1 MLTQA
6 QLYKKL
12 EDSQELSIEEFQS
25 ICEELKNNTL
35 VTHLDF
41 SEFELS
47 ALNQKEVGAALGS
60 LLSINKTITHLY
72 LYDTGISRSVKDNI
86 VNAINKNEDSAI
98 KSLDLLFFDRI
109 WTQQQLNNHLQ
120 GWKSQDSEKLTIH
133 DFKFIFEELQDNT
146 NVTHLDLSA
155 FSFACLEQEEVGQMF
170 YDLLSVN
177 TGITDLNLDSTGIN
191 EEVVKRI
198 SQAIEDNDETAI
210 TNLNLKG
217 ARNYRENDSEF
228 NQYIEVLL
236 DCPKIRHLNLAFE
249 TEVDANAAKIIGIRL
264 RFNNGLESL
273 TLPVIDNDFAPIF
286 EGLLDN
292 QTLKRL
298 DMSNSIMSDISM
310 YILKK
315 LLEENQHIVSLVFA
329 SINKSICP
337 PGETGITYKGLE
349 YLCEGLKKNRHV
361 TELNFSDCNITD
373 EKLILICGLINDK
386 ISCVKKINLSKN
398 TFTINGFRS
407 FVLALAGNT
416 KEVEIC
422 TSEDNVNAA
431 ASQWNLPNLSQQS
444 QIDKE
449 QNLII
454 KSINAGINA
463 GACTTSTFQP
473 IEKVQ
478 VLKYYL
484 QLAKDRIDDKHQD
497 KAKLITRIE
506 AEIEKNSPNDIKVK
520 LKSS

>member
-6 QLYKKL
+6 QLDKKL
-12 EDSQELSIEEFQS
+12 EDSQELSIEEFQL
-25 ICEELKNNTL
+25 ICGELQNNTL

-41 SEFELS
+41 SKFELS
-47 ALNQKEVGAALGS
+47 ALNQEEVGAALGS
-60 LLSINKTITHLY
+60 LLSINKTITHLN

-86 VNAINKNEDSAI
+86 VNAISENEDSAI
-98 KSLDLLFFDRI
+98 ESLDLLFSDRI

-155 FSFACLEQEEVGQMF
+155 FSFATQDQEEVGQMF

-177 TGITDLNLDSTGIN
+177 TGITDLNLDLTGIN
-191 EEVVKRI
+191 EEVVKYV
-198 SQAIEDNDETAI
+198 SQAIEANDKTAI
-210 TNLNLKG
+210 TNLNLNG
-217 ARNYRENDSEF
+217 ARNHCENNSKL

-236 DCPKIRHLNLAFE
+236 DCQKIRHLNLAFE
-249 TEVDANAAKIIGIRL
+249 TEVDANAAKIIGTCL
-264 RFNNGLESL
+264 RFNNSLESL
-273 TLPVIDNDFAPIF
+273 TLPVIDNDFASIF
-286 EGLLDN
+286 EGLIN
-292 QTLKRL
+292 NKTLKRL

-310 YILKK
+310 KILKT
-315 LLEENQHIVSLVFA
+315 LLKKNQHIVSLVFA

-337 PGETGITYKGLE
+337 SHETGITYEGLE
-349 YLCEGLKKNRHV
+349 ELCKGLKKNRHV

-373 EKLILICGLINDK
+373 QKLMLISGLIKDK

-398 TFTINGFRS
+398 TYTTDGFNS
-407 FVLALAGNT
+407 FLASLVGNT

-431 ASQWNLPNLSQQS
+431 ASQWNLPNLSLKY

-449 QNLII
+449 QNSII
-454 KSINAGINA
+454 ESINAGINA

-497 KAKLITRIE
+497 KAELITRIE
-506 AEIEKNSPNDIKVK
+506 AEIEGNSADGIKVK